1 MLFFS
6 SLVVAETFY
15 VPVIS
20 WLSPA
25 LASRATSKSIKQRV
39 TVVTH
44 AGDDDGHETSQRRQS
59 LPTAYVTEKY
69 RHSKSGVVNEL
80 KNRVQADLDESF
92 MFENRLQAALQID
105 Q

>member
-1 MLFFS
+1 M
-6 SLVVAETFY
+6 
-15 VPVIS
+15 PVIS

-39 TVVTH
+39 TVVTR
-44 AGDDDGHETSQRRQS
+44 GDDDEDVHVTSPRRKS
-59 LPTAYVTEKY
+59 LPAAHFTEKY

-92 MFENRLQAALQID
+92 MFENRLQAALQSD

>member
-1 MLFFS
+1 M
-6 SLVVAETFY
+6 
-15 VPVIS
+15 PVIS

-25 LASRATSKSIKQRV
+25 LASRATSKSVKQRV

-44 AGDDDGHETSQRRQS
+44 RDDEQHTTSQRRRS
-59 LPTAYVTEKY
+59 LPSAHLAEKY
-69 RHSKSGVVNEL
+69 RHSKSGVVNDL

-92 MFENRLQAALQID
+92 MFENRLQAALQSD